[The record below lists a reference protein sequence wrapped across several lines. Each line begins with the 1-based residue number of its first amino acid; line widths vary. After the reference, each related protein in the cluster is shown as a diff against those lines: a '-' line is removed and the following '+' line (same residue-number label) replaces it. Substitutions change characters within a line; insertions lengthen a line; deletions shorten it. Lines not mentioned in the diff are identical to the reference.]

1 MSTVHSSNIS
11 PRQNRVTR
19 HGKAQSLAQKSG
31 RFQSQGKSE
40 KVRRGHEKE
49 DSRPSAGVLQY
60 SYRGNGKTYNGNG
73 KLLRLESNSPRFQ
86 MRSFVSGRD
95 GVSTTVGKVYRPKP
109 MESFKPMKWPIKP
122 MRSIESL
129 CTDMYGSKSR
139 NASREMRLAN
149 TVVFS
154 DHRRYSQR

>member
-11 PRQNRVTR
+11 PRQNQRTR
-19 HGKAQSLAQKSG
+19 HGQAQSLAQKSG

-49 DSRPSAGVLQY
+49 DSQY

-95 GVSTTVGKVYRPKP
+95 GVSTTMGKVYRPKP

-149 TVVFS
+149 TVEFS